1 MKSVRVCAF
10 AILLHAVQM
19 QAYFYLGILFSRTA
33 CCAFGFPPCASL
45 YTSYISS
52 TARGLLFQKVSA
64 PMPQASAR

>member
-1 MKSVRVCAF
+1 
-10 AILLHAVQM
+10 M
-19 QAYFYLGILFSRTA
+19 QVHFYLGILFSLTG